1 MKNNHILRIMRA
13 SEENISTQEF
23 VDYLMRAEIR
33 FSSCIYSVK
42 EISIFVYDERRQLV
56 GKGSLRMRKNQKKV
70 KLCRIKIATNHVWEE
85 GRYMVHIMCN
95 GIYRWLAEINI
106 GDECREGRDYARAEM
121 RKFSEY
127 GAEKLFAEEFRHKS
141 WWARLKSERVSTRLV
156 RELLEK
162 LYMQRRLIEDS
173 ACRHIPHMIVS
184 GRKYD
189 AMFFAMFILSA
200 YVTDDNVKARFR
212 LSLDDLIHGIV
223 SLDELAVQMQS
234 RKVIAM
240 AVNKAEYNDNLV
252 SKLNELACIINNC
265 SSNKST
271 FIFYGDTE
279 SILDFRRNCRAIDEL
294 FGDESTFC
302 TTDDETYDR
311 STVDEDF
318 KLFEETFEEY
328 GSDSVSEIQEEE
340 DDDIDNGMHAET
352 ELHKL
357 IGLEKLKS
365 GIHEAR
371 MHALFQKERRML
383 CLESLTDNRHHMLFM
398 GGPGTGKTTVARL
411 VGKMYHSMGL
421 LSKGHTVETDRTK
434 LLGKFIGH
442 TEDNMKETIETAR
455 GGVLFIDEAYTLIDG
470 NDDSNDFGKEV
481 LNSLLTVL
489 SEPNPDMIVI
499 LAGYEDKMMNLLKFN
514 QGLKD
519 RFPLCFHFENFT
531 KQELM
536 EMCHAVLK
544 ERNFILTKEAE
555 KRIQNI
561 IDKAVEQHDRCFGN
575 GRWIHNLIEHGVIKS
590 MAKRVMSTPHN
601 PYDSHLL
608 CTIEES
614 DVIDTELNYIGCG
627 TVSIAPPRHIGFTA

>member
-1 MKNNHILRIMRA
+1 MKNNHVLRIMRA
-13 SEENISTQEF
+13 SEENTCTQEF
-23 VDYLMRAEIR
+23 VDYTMRAEIR
-33 FSSCIYSVK
+33 FSSYVYFVK
-42 EISIFVYDERRQLV
+42 EISIFVYDAHRQLA
-56 GKGSLRMRKNQKKV
+56 GKSTLQVRKNQKKV
-70 KLCRIKIATNHVWEE
+70 KVCQFEIATDHVWEE

-106 GDECREGRDYARAEM
+106 GDECCDGGSYARAEM
-121 RKFSEY
+121 KNFSEY
-127 GAEKLFAEEFRHKS
+127 GAEKLFAEELRHKS
-141 WWARLKSERVSTRLV
+141 WWTRLKSERVSTRLAG
-156 RELLEK
+156 ELVEK
-162 LYMQRRLIEDS
+162 LYIQRCLVEDG
-173 ACRHIPHMIVS
+173 ACSQTPHMIVS
-184 GRKYD
+184 GKKYD
-189 AMFFAMFILSA
+189 AIFFAMFILSA
-200 YVTDDNVKARFR
+200 YVTDDNIKARFR

-223 SLDELAVQMQS
+223 SLDELTVQIQTH
-234 RKVIAM
+234 KVVAM
-240 AVNKAEYNDNLV
+240 AITKAEYNDNLV
-252 SKLNELACIINNC
+252 SKLDELTGIINNGDF
-265 SSNKST
+265 NNST
-271 FIFYGDTE
+271 FIFYGETE
-279 SILDFRRNCRAIDEL
+279 NIVDFRSNCKAIDEL
-294 FGDESTFC
+294 FGDANTFC
-302 TTDDETYDR
+302 TTDSETYAD
-311 STVDEDF
+311 SVEDEDF

-328 GSDSVSEIQEEE
+328 KSDCTHEIKEENV
-340 DDDIDNGMHAET
+340 DNGMHAET
-352 ELHKL
+352 ELQKL
-357 IGLEKLKS
+357 IGLEKLKNE
-365 GIHEAR
+365 IHEAR
-371 MHALFQKERRML
+371 MQALFQKERRML

-442 TEDNMKETIETAR
+442 TEDNMKEIIEKAR
-455 GGVLFIDEAYTLIDG
+455 GGVLFIDEAYTLIDSG
-470 NDDSNDFGKEV
+470 DDSNDFGKEV

-519 RFPLCFHFENFT
+519 RFPFCFRFENYT

-536 EMCHAVLK
+536 EICHAILK

-555 KRIQNI
+555 RRIESI
-561 IDKAVEQHDRCFGN
+561 IDKAVAQRDRYFGN

-614 DVIDTELNYIGCG
+614 DVIDTELNYIGCS